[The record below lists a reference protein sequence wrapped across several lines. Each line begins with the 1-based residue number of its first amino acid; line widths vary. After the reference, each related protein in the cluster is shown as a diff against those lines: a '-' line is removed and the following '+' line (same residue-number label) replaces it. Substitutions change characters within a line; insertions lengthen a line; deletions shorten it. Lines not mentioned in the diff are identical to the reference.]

1 MNREV
6 NPPPPT
12 TARRVVVLGAGG
24 FLGGAVAKRLADV
37 GHDVTAF
44 WRKPTALAE
53 HQNVRSVVGDIRD
66 TLVLAD
72 AIEGADVVYHFASAT
87 HPSLFFT
94 NPAAEQWEALHPLM
108 VMMETAHRSGVK
120 KIVFPSSGGTIYAD
134 SSAARKEDS
143 PLDPQSPY
151 AIFKLTAE
159 HLLRHAARC
168 GHFSV
173 DVFRVGNPYGPGQP
187 VRSGQGVL
195 SHWIRNIQD
204 GKPLAV
210 FGDGKAERDYIYL
223 KDVCDLLSV
232 SCDRLEESGT
242 FNLGTGVATSL
253 NSLIDHLQSFFRN
266 KLEVLY
272 LPARASDLASF
283 SLSPE
288 RLLRI
293 APPGFR
299 FTDMRSG
306 IEKTLL
312 SHGLS

>member
-1 MNREV
+1 VKQNKNATR
-6 NPPPPT
+6 PT
-12 TARRVVVLGAGG
+12 PARRVVVLGAGG

-44 WRKPTALAE
+44 WRKPTTLAE

-66 TLVLAD
+66 TSALAD
-72 AIEGADVVYHFASAT
+72 AIEGAEVVYHFASAT

-94 NPAAEQWEALHPLM
+94 NPAAEDRETLQPLM

-120 KIVFPSSGGTIYAD
+120 KIVFPSSGGIYAD
-134 SSAARKEDS
+134 SSAPRKEDS

-151 AIFKLTAE
+151 GIFKLTAE

-168 GHFSV
+168 GYFSV

-195 SHWIRNIQD
+195 SHWIRNIQE
-204 GKPLAV
+204 GTPLLV

-223 KDVCDLLSV
+223 EDVCALLSV

-253 NSLIDHLQSFFRN
+253 NSLIDHLQSFFEI

-272 LPARASDLASF
+272 QPGRVSDLASI

-299 FTDMRSG
+299 FTDIRSG
-306 IEKTLL
+306 IERTLL
-312 SHGLS
+312 SHRML